1 MQDDRPAVG
10 LADHGRERFD
20 WFRDEVALDFPSLGA
35 AVDRMR
41 DAFVATEGTTAAY
54 EAEVRLTPSEAQAGP
69 RVPLQVAVRSTC
81 PACGGRGELRN
92 TACRHCSGTGDG
104 LTLHQV
110 HLRLPSGVRDGARFL
125 FNVASSQGVAT
136 VVDLRVNVGSP

>member
-35 AVDRMR
+35 AADRMR
-41 DAFVATEGTTAAY
+41 DAFLATDGTTATC
-54 EAEVRLTPSEAQAGP
+54 EAEVRLTPSEAEAGQ
-69 RVPLQVAVRSTC
+69 RVPLQVVVRSAC

-92 TACRHCSGTGDG
+92 AACRRCAGTGDG
-104 LTLHQV
+104 LTLRQV
-110 HLRLPSGVRDGARFL
+110 HVRLPSGVRDGARFL
-125 FNVASSQGVAT
+125 FNVAPPQGIAT
-136 VVDLRVNVGSP
+136 IVDLRVNVSSP